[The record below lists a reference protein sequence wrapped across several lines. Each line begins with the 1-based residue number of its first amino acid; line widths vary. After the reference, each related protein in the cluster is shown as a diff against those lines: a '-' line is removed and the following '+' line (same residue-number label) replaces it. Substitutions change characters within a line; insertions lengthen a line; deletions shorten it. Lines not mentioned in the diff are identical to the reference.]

1 MAEAEESRKVRSNVV
16 LEVYGKPKEH
26 IEKAIRMYLDKI
38 KSDDNKISIIQEKIH
53 DAAEQ
58 KEGFFST
65 FAELDMVS
73 EDLPT
78 LIGFCFDYMPS
89 SVEIVAPEKMDMS
102 QREITHLINDLQ
114 AKLHSID
121 MALKTTKTENE
132 FLRRNMNTLIR
143 NLVTVSLKHK
153 PMSLEELSKLTGIK
167 DGELKLFLAALVKL
181 GKLKEDNNI
190 YSLENE

>member
-1 MAEAEESRKVRSNVV
+1 MAEAEESKKVRSNVV

-26 IEKAIRMYLDKI
+26 IEKAIKMYLEKI
-38 KSDDNKISIIQEKIH
+38 KGDENKIVILNENIH

-58 KEGFFST
+58 KDGFFST
-65 FAELDMVS
+65 FAELEIIS

-89 SVEIVAPEKMDMS
+89 SVEILAPENMKMS
-102 QREITHLINDLQ
+102 GREITHLINDLQ

-121 MALKTTKTENE
+121 MTLKTTKTENE

-143 NLVTVSLKHK
+143 NLVIVSLKHK
-153 PMSLEELSKLTGIK
+153 PMSLDELSKLTGIK
-167 DGELKLFLAALVKL
+167 DDELKSFLATLIKL
-181 GKLKEDNNI
+181 DKLKEDNSM
-190 YSLENE
+190 YFLKNE